1 MTKSRSHPKRKHRLR
16 RYAQA
21 MWRRFFGLNV
31 SKIDS
36 LLFVGGQFAP
46 DQWPRLHAMGI
57 RAVLSLQAEYEDQF
71 EGPPPERTLR
81 LLVPDFNTPNLEQFA
96 EAVLFIAEAHRDGLP
111 VFVHCHAGVGRAP
124 ITAAAYLVAYH
135 AMNSMAALG
144 YIRAVRP
151 IIAPNGIQMR
161 RLQEW
166 ETLLRNKK

>member
-1 MTKSRSHPKRKHRLR
+1 
-16 RYAQA
+16 
-21 MWRRFFGLNV
+21 
-31 SKIDS
+31 
-36 LLFVGGQFAP
+36 
-46 DQWPRLHAMGI
+46 
-57 RAVLSLQAEYEDQF
+57 
-71 EGPPPERTLR
+71 
-81 LLVPDFNTPNLEQFA
+81 
-96 EAVLFIAEAHRDGLP
+96 
-111 VFVHCHAGVGRAP
+111 VGRAP